1 MSSPCVIRKA
11 DADNNYITMTIYH
24 RDQCPEAIEYLW
36 KVEILNNWQKYWD
49 PMNRSLH
56 LD

>member
-1 MSSPCVIRKA
+1 
-11 DADNNYITMTIYH
+11 MTIYH

-56 LD
+56 LDQEIHFNDEFLKKAVFNII